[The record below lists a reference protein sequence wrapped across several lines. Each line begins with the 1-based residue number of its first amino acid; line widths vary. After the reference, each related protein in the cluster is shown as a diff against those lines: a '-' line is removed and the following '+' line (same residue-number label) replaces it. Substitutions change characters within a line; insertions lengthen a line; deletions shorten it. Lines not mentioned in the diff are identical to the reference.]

1 MEGMFPPAS
10 PPGSSLTQQVLDD
23 GARLGAAR
31 QCLYATLHLPLRL
44 PYRQSQF
51 SSLLLL
57 PIKLTFPVLL
67 SEVNGN
73 HRCFRVRRSLDIIQV
88 TSPLPQVNGAPDIP
102 PRPADTALV
111 TPSQRAHS
119 TGTLLAVCW
128 VQGAWSLE

>member
-1 MEGMFPPAS
+1 MQGMFPPAP
-10 PPGSSLTQQVLDD
+10 PPGSNLTQQVLDD
-23 GARLGAAR
+23 GARLEAAR

-73 HRCFRVRRSLDIIQV
+73 HRCFRVRRSLYIIQV
-88 TSPLPQVNGAPDIP
+88 TSRCHRSVAPLTFLRIQQTLLLSPLPKELIP
-102 PRPADTALV
+102 
-111 TPSQRAHS
+111 
-119 TGTLLAVCW
+119 
-128 VQGAWSLE
+128 QGLYLPCAGCKEHGL